1 MRALMVKSR
10 TSIRTRSISLG
21 LKIHMKCLES
31 FTKCRLI
38 SCSGPEEFSNWCRS
52 GLGEPWHG
60 SRVTWW
66 ERFWTRIG
74 QRMGGLLEIP
84 MRKQNLL
91 MNLLAPTSPCWE
103 SPASSCLGCWGGLGG
118 FRSLHDKF
126 NYKYHLNDESL
137 LKNWFRFTQ
146 QTLWPFHWSLR
157 CPFSSQLNTSDAWKK
172 TLQQNR
178 SKLWIPIEFMFFW
191 HSFLITNALPLE
203 VGQIPLGW
211 ETENLPEEWRLTV
224 HSSI

>member
-1 MRALMVKSR
+1 MAWV
-10 TSIRTRSISLG
+10 SLG
-21 LKIHMKCLES
+21 TGAEWPGES
-31 FTKCRLI
+31 D
-38 SCSGPEEFSNWCRS
+38 SGPELAKGWA
-52 GLGEPWHG
+52 G
-60 SRVTWW
+60 SWKYNEKTK
-66 ERFWTRIG
+66 
-74 QRMGGLLEIP
+74 P
-84 MRKQNLL
+84 L

-178 SKLWIPIEFMFFW
+178 SKLWITEEFMLFFAFVPHYQCSAIGGRSDSSGLGDREFTW
-191 HSFLITNALPLE
+191 RMKINSSLLNINLQVMVFIKLWKGTSTKKFLSY
-203 VGQIPLGW
+203 
-211 ETENLPEEWRLTV
+211 LPEENGKM
-224 HSSI
+224 

>member
-1 MRALMVKSR
+1 MAWV
-10 TSIRTRSISLG
+10 SLG
-21 LKIHMKCLES
+21 TGAEWPGES
-31 FTKCRLI
+31 D
-38 SCSGPEEFSNWCRS
+38 SGPELAKGWA
-52 GLGEPWHG
+52 G
-60 SRVTWW
+60 SWKYNEKTK
-66 ERFWTRIG
+66 
-74 QRMGGLLEIP
+74 P
-84 MRKQNLL
+84 L

-157 CPFSSQLNTSDAWKK
+157 CPFSSQLNTSDEWKK

-178 SKLWIPIEFMFFW
+178 SKLWITKEFMFFW
-191 HSFLITNALPLE
+191 HSFLITNAPPLE

-224 HSSI
+224 HS